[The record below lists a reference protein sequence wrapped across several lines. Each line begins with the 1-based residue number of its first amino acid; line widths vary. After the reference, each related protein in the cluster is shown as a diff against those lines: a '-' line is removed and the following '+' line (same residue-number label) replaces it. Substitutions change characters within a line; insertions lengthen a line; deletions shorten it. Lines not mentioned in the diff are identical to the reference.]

1 VQRIISLN
9 AFDEVFENLQGHFQA
24 AALLFLDQLV
34 EIALRAVLQFIG
46 KCMLDFTIARTVRY
60 QPADPS
66 RVLSA
71 MNTVIHSHTGHEALP
86 EIFFA
91 LPVVQAATFLV
102 FPAVSLLHGEFSS
115 AI

>member
-1 VQRIISLN
+1 MQRIISLN